1 MTDIVHRYTAGL
13 PFPHAEKDT
22 RIRPVCTVCIPIY
35 DIRQSTLSL
44 PYDAEIR
51 KEGIRKIMNQTEL
64 FSEISKFQD
73 SEGRLTLFP
82 AKRRNKTISLYY
94 LSTKFEPDIIYSEKQ
109 VNDIIE
115 ANHTFQDKWLLRREL
130 INLGLLCRLTDGSQ
144 YWLSKE
150 LPQLEDLL
158 G

>member
-1 MTDIVHRYTAGL
+1 
-13 PFPHAEKDT
+13 
-22 RIRPVCTVCIPIY
+22 
-35 DIRQSTLSL
+35 
-44 PYDAEIR
+44 
-51 KEGIRKIMNQTEL
+51 MNHTEL
-64 FSEISKFQD
+64 FSEITKFQD
-73 SEGRLTLFP
+73 EEGKLTLFP
-82 AKRRNKTISLYY
+82 AKKRNKIISLFY
-94 LSTKFEPDIIYSEKQ
+94 LATKFEPDIIYTEKQ

-150 LPQLEDLL
+150 PPKHEELL